1 MNRVK
6 QGLLVV
12 TALLIAVWFW
22 LFADDRPMFY
32 GLMIWILAVFIGLRY
47 DYVRRGKALQQAHPD
62 QQIFMQSISMSFFRV
77 MPLAFILIKEELY
90 LFSSILFFILVMYQL
105 YDENFLWIDKHQIV
119 LQDRKHQNI
128 IEWADVIHFKSDP
141 SQIIIQSKNSKIS
154 ILVSQWRHAKLIRES
169 IQPMQDQYKTQILDR
184 LKASTSS
191 FLDHEIQSDKKKIKW
206 IGMIF
211 LIMVGLCLLSF
222 LFGKDDIYQ
231 FSQLM
236 MIACLFAFP
245 FFWIRQRANKKFSE
259 HPVDGMVFLINSD
272 LIHFFPVMIFLVLGV
287 PAFFLLDKQE
297 LLLILIFVTLWTGLS
312 LWYIDFFSKKL
323 VLSRH
328 GIIYLKRQ
336 NQKMIN
342 WDQITSYDFTEQGVF
357 LFYKNQQGQVEQC
370 TITFLEWINS
380 DLLAREISDD
390 LKSNQV
396 ISSQKII
403 DQQQS
408 LNRNSHHA

>member
-62 QQIFMQSISMSFFRV
+62 QQIFMQSISLSFFRV

-105 YDENFLWIDKHQIV
+105 YDEKFLWIDNHQII
-119 LQDRKHQNI
+119 LQDRKNQEV
-128 IEWADVIHFKSDP
+128 IEWADVIHLKSDP

-169 IQPMQDQYKTQILDR
+169 IQPMQEQYKPQILDR

-191 FLDHEIQSDKKKIKW
+191 FLNHEVQSDKKKIKW
-206 IGMIF
+206 IGMMF
-211 LIMVGLCLLSF
+211 LIMVGLSLLSF
-222 LFGKDDIYQ
+222 FFSKDAIHQ

-245 FFWIRQRANKKFSE
+245 FFWIRQRTNKKFSE

-287 PAFFLLDKQE
+287 PAFFLLDKQV

-312 LWYIDFFSKKL
+312 FWYIDFFSKKL
-323 VLSRH
+323 VLSKH

-336 NQKMIN
+336 NQKMIS

-357 LFYKNQQGQVEQC
+357 LFYKNDEGRVEQYS
-370 TITFLEWINS
+370 ITFLEWINS
-380 DLLAREISDD
+380 DLLAREIVHYLRLHQIQTSEEK
-390 LKSNQV
+390 LAHQLTKPS
-396 ISSQKII
+396 
-403 DQQQS
+403 
-408 LNRNSHHA
+408 